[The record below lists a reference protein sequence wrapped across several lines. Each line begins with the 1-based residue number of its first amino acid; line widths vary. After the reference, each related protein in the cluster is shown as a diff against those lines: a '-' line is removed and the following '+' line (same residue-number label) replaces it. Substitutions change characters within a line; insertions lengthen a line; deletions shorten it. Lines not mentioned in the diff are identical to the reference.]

1 VIIDAPFAAERGR
14 FVFSDRPGLG
24 AAALVITEAAFAAER
39 GRFVFSDRA
48 GLGAMLRS

>member
-24 AAALVITEAAFAAER
+24 A
-39 GRFVFSDRA
+39 
-48 GLGAMLRS
+48 MLRS